1 MTTWERPIRENRKT
15 PSFSSSLLDAIYHS
29 IDESSHGKEE
39 PRKQEQQNNPV
50 GIHHTRRR
58 NNAPEVEEE
67 DQEEIA
73 SLRRVIMVEKW
84 VENYKTSSR
93 SCSNSKSR
101 HINSDSSSSTDSSF
115 FSSSETESAA
125 SKSTPKTSST
135 AFHVLPHPPPY
146 KASAGHQTV
155 LVSGQA
161 TPKHEG
167 RLFMRTKSRALKIY
181 GDLKKVKQPISPGGK
196 IANFLNSIFSSRNLK
211 KHEGMED
218 WSSVRKSRSVKDSST
233 TTCSLTSSTSCL
245 MNKPPRSSRIGNK
258 SERSVRFCPVSV
270 ILDEDSQP
278 CGHKS
283 IIYDDDDPSLTPMPK
298 INSHFLKK
306 NIDSFR
312 NYEEKKSKKY
322 DFMRGYDYQGKSDDD
337 IDDGYSCSSSDLF
350 ELENIGIVGIGHGI
364 HREEL
369 PVYGT
374 TNLKINQAI
383 ASGLVM

>member
-1 MTTWERPIRENRKT
+1 MTTWERPVRGERHQQRRKT

-29 IDESSHGKEE
+29 IDESQGKEE
-39 PRKQEQQNNPV
+39 EPRQEPDPALL
-50 GIHHTRRR
+50 HRKR
-58 NNAPEVEEE
+58 NNAAEFE
-67 DQEEIA
+67 EEIA
-73 SLRRVIMVEKW
+73 SIRRAIMVEKW
-84 VENYKTSSR
+84 MENYGSSTR
-93 SCSNSKSR
+93 GSRSR
-101 HINSDSSSSTDSSF
+101 HINSDSSSSTDSSL
-115 FSSSETESAA
+115 FSSSETDSA
-125 SKSTPKTSST
+125 SKSTPKSSV
-135 AFHVLPHPPPY
+135 FHATP
-146 KASAGHQTV
+146 KAAHQT
-155 LVSGQA
+155 LVPGA

-167 RLFMRTKSRALKIY
+167 GFMRTKSRAPKIY

-196 IANFLNSIFSSRNLK
+196 IKNFLNSIFTPRNLK

-233 TTCSLTSSTSCL
+233 TCSLTSRSCL
-245 MNKPPRSSRIGNK
+245 NRPPPPSRGK
-258 SERSVRFCPVSV
+258 SKRSVRFCPVSV
-270 ILDEDSQP
+270 IVDEDCQP

-283 IIYDDDDPSLTPMPK
+283 INDHHDPSLTLVPN

-322 DFMRGYDYQGKSDDD
+322 GFRGFYENSDDD
-337 IDDGYSCSSSDLF
+337 GNSCTSSDLF
-350 ELENIGIVGIGHGI
+350 ELDNIGIVGVGHGA

-383 ASGLVM
+383 ANGLLM